1 MSMGELTRK
10 DNSLCFR
17 RDGKNV
23 YIPVENT
30 KEIFCFN
37 EVSINTKLLDF
48 LSQNNIIIHFY
59 NYYGGYSGT
68 YYPKDHYLSGKL
80 LVKQVLKYENDRMSV
95 ARAIV
100 KGIGLNIYEVLYHY
114 YKHGK
119 KEVKETTDWIKSD
132 FIRLVE
138 QSQDVKELMAYEG
151 EAWMRFYAD
160 FKYFLPEDF
169 VMNKRVKRPPDN
181 PINALVSFGN
191 TLLYTKTISAIYQ
204 THLDQRIS
212 FLHEP
217 SVGRFSLS
225 LDMSEVFKPVIVF
238 RTIFDLVNNHR
249 IQVEKHFEKNVN
261 YCILNEEGRKIF
273 VKAFEERMES
283 VFEHSRLKRKVTY
296 RTALKLDCYK
306 LIKNILEDKDFVPT
320 YTFALFY
327 EDWDL
332 DKVNVYYSFLF
343 YDVGEKRVQ
352 KVFKVCKK
360 YLTHYQK
367 SVFRGD
373 MTPSKFISIRSEL
386 NKVIDK
392 DEDFVCIIKLM
403 NDNVFGEEV
412 LGNAG
417 KETGEELMI

>member
-17 RDGKNV
+17 KDGKNV

-68 YYPKDHYLSGKL
+68 YYPRDHYLSGKL

-138 QSQDVKELMAYEG
+138 QSKDVKELMAYEG
-151 EAWMRFYAD
+151 EVWMRFYAD
-160 FKYFLPEDF
+160 FKYFLQEDF

-217 SVGRFSLS
+217 SEGRFSLS
-225 LDMSEVFKPVIVF
+225 LDLSEVFKPVIVF

-249 IQVEKHFEKNVN
+249 LQVEKHFEKNVN

-306 LIKNILEDKDFVPT
+306 LIKNILEDKEFVP
-320 YTFALFY
+320 FSL
-327 EDWDL
+327 
-332 DKVNVYYSFLF
+332 
-343 YDVGEKRVQ
+343 
-352 KVFKVCKK
+352 
-360 YLTHYQK
+360 
-367 SVFRGD
+367 
-373 MTPSKFISIRSEL
+373 
-386 NKVIDK
+386 
-392 DEDFVCIIKLM
+392 
-403 NDNVFGEEV
+403 
-412 LGNAG
+412 
-417 KETGEELMI
+417 KEGM

>member
-17 RDGKNV
+17 KDGKNV

-68 YYPKDHYLSGKL
+68 YYPRDHYLSGKL

-138 QSQDVKELMAYEG
+138 QSRDVKELMAYEG
-151 EAWMRFYAD
+151 EVWMRFYAD

-217 SVGRFSLS
+217 SEGRFSLS
-225 LDMSEVFKPVIVF
+225 LDLSEVFKPVIVF
-238 RTIFDLVNNHR
+238 RTIFDQVNNHR
-249 IQVEKHFEKNVN
+249 LQVEKHFEKNLN

-283 VFEHSRLKRKVTY
+283 DFEHSRLKRKVTY

-306 LIKNILEDKDFVPT
+306 LIKNILEDKEFVP
-320 YTFALFY
+320 
-327 EDWDL
+327 
-332 DKVNVYYSFLF
+332 FL
-343 YDVGEKRVQ
+343 
-352 KVFKVCKK
+352 
-360 YLTHYQK
+360 L
-367 SVFRGD
+367 
-373 MTPSKFISIRSEL
+373 
-386 NKVIDK
+386 
-392 DEDFVCIIKLM
+392 
-403 NDNVFGEEV
+403 
-412 LGNAG
+412 
-417 KETGEELMI
+417 KEGM

>member
-17 RDGKNV
+17 KDGKNV

-68 YYPKDHYLSGKL
+68 YYPRDHYLSGKL

-138 QSQDVKELMAYEG
+138 QSRDVKELMAYEG
-151 EAWMRFYAD
+151 EVWMRFYAD
-160 FKYFLPEDF
+160 FKYFRPEDF

-217 SVGRFSLS
+217 SEGRFSLS
-225 LDMSEVFKPVIVF
+225 LDLSEVFKPVIVF
-238 RTIFDLVNNHR
+238 KTIFDLVNNHR
-249 IQVEKHFEKNVN
+249 LQVEKHFEKNVN

-306 LIKNILEDKDFVPT
+306 LIKNILEDKEFVP
-320 YTFALFY
+320 FSL
-327 EDWDL
+327 
-332 DKVNVYYSFLF
+332 
-343 YDVGEKRVQ
+343 
-352 KVFKVCKK
+352 
-360 YLTHYQK
+360 
-367 SVFRGD
+367 
-373 MTPSKFISIRSEL
+373 
-386 NKVIDK
+386 
-392 DEDFVCIIKLM
+392 
-403 NDNVFGEEV
+403 
-412 LGNAG
+412 
-417 KETGEELMI
+417 KEGM

>member
-1 MSMGELTRK
+1 MGSTKYIMSMGELTRK

-17 RDGKNV
+17 KDGKNV

-68 YYPKDHYLSGKL
+68 YYPRDDYLSGQL

-138 QSQDVKELMAYEG
+138 QSKDVKELMAYEG
-151 EAWMRFYAD
+151 EVWMRFYAD

-217 SVGRFSLS
+217 SEGRFSLS
-225 LDMSEVFKPVIVF
+225 LDLSEVFKPVIVF

-249 IQVEKHFEKNVN
+249 LQVEKHFEKNVN

-283 VFEHSRLKRKVTY
+283 VFEHSILKRKVTY

-306 LIKNILEDKDFVPT
+306 LIKNILEDKEFVP
-320 YTFALFY
+320 FSL
-327 EDWDL
+327 
-332 DKVNVYYSFLF
+332 
-343 YDVGEKRVQ
+343 
-352 KVFKVCKK
+352 
-360 YLTHYQK
+360 
-367 SVFRGD
+367 
-373 MTPSKFISIRSEL
+373 
-386 NKVIDK
+386 
-392 DEDFVCIIKLM
+392 
-403 NDNVFGEEV
+403 
-412 LGNAG
+412 
-417 KETGEELMI
+417 KEGM